1 MPNICKEVLELA
13 DRLGFSIGLFG
24 SVLEKGFLKANDI
37 DLVIPEEKITTRTR
51 GILKAYAV
59 KHEKMLDI
67 FLAPVKESETIGKMV
82 INWDKR
88 SYRTDVFC
96 GRDFF
101 SELLIVHPNLSK

>member
-51 GILKAYAV
+51 GILKA
-59 KHEKMLDI
+59 
-67 FLAPVKESETIGKMV
+67 
-82 INWDKR
+82 
-88 SYRTDVFC
+88 
-96 GRDFF
+96 
-101 SELLIVHPNLSK
+101 LL